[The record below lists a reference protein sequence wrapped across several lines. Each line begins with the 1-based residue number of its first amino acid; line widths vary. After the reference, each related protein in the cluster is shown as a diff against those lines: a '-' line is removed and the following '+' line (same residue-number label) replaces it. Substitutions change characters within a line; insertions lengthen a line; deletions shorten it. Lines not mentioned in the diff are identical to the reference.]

1 MNELWII
8 KKSVANAL
16 TKQTT
21 YAFLE
26 ADLKE
31 DLMDWVGFTAPALD
45 VGFLLLDG
53 AMM

>member
-1 MNELWII
+1 MDYNNNMAQAS
-8 KKSVANAL
+8 KQ
-16 TKQTT
+16 QTT

-26 ADLKE
+26 ADLEE
-31 DLMDWVGFTAPALD
+31 DLKDWVGFTAPALD